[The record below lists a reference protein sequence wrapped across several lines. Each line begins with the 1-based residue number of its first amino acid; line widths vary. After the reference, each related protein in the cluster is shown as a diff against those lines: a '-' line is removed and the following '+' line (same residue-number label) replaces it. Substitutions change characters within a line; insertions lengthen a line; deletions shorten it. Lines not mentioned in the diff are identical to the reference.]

1 MGVGHGLQTPCGGYC
16 RVEQN
21 HGVGELAG
29 NMDVWIGVVAEAASA
44 LGVAGRKCITSSSRN
59 KNQFPVMICTMVA

>member
-1 MGVGHGLQTPCGGYC
+1 M
-16 RVEQN
+16 
-21 HGVGELAG
+21 GELAG